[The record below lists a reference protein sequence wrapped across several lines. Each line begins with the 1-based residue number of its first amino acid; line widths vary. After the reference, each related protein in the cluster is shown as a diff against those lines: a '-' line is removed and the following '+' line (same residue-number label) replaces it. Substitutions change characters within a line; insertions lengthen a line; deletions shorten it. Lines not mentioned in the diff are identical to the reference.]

1 MLDGQRLR
9 GKNFVIAACTRTGG
23 HFLGEF
29 LMISVIIPTC
39 EEAVVLR
46 ATLDSVTKNKTN
58 KEVIIVDAGSV
69 DGTSELAGENASR
82 VLFSPRRQRAY
93 QMNLGAQDAHGSIL
107 LFLHADTAL
116 PASAFERME
125 SVLRNNA
132 IVGGG
137 FARRYDSNSW
147 FFRITCFLASLRTR
161 LTGWFLGDQ
170 AIFVRREVFKKL
182 GGFRDL
188 DLFEDL
194 DFSRRMTQLG
204 QVVTLSP
211 PVISSSRRFQYR
223 GAFLTTISDF
233 WLTARYLTGADPS
246 RLAKV
251 QHAFSEKKPKKSTFP
266 SAAIATK
273 S

>member
-1 MLDGQRLR
+1 M
-9 GKNFVIAACTRTGG
+9 
-23 HFLGEF
+23 
-29 LMISVIIPTC
+29 TC
-39 EEAVVLR
+39 L
-46 ATLDSVTKNKTN
+46 
-58 KEVIIVDAGSV
+58 
-69 DGTSELAGENASR
+69 
-82 VLFSPRRQRAY
+82 
-93 QMNLGAQDAHGSIL
+93 
-107 LFLHADTAL
+107 
-116 PASAFERME
+116 
-125 SVLRNNA
+125 
-132 IVGGG
+132 
-137 FARRYDSNSW
+137 
-147 FFRITCFLASLRTR
+147 LASLRTR

-251 QHAFSEKKPKKSTFP
+251 QHAREEHGGITQDG
-266 SAAIATK
+266 
-273 S
+273 